1 MKTENHPKNNC
12 NDLESYIKKYFRHKM
27 TQICSNGPS
36 FTAAS
41 VPHLHKKSPSI
52 QKVTISTKSHHLYKK
67 SPSPQKVTIY
77 TKSHHLHEKL
87 PSSVII
93 DKI

>member
-12 NDLESYIKKYFRHKM
+12 TDLESYIKISFRHKM

-41 VPHLHKKSPSI
+41 VPNLH
-52 QKVTISTKSHHLYKK
+52 KK

-77 TKSHHLHEKL
+77 TKSHHLYKKSL
-87 PSSVII
+87 SSFII

>member
-12 NDLESYIKKYFRHKM
+12 NDLESYIKISFGHKM

-41 VPHLHKKSPSI
+41 VPHLHKKSPS
-52 QKVTISTKSHHLYKK
+52 
-67 SPSPQKVTIY
+67 P
-77 TKSHHLHEKL
+77 
-87 PSSVII
+87 
-93 DKI
+93 